1 LCARTVI
8 LVRGRRG
15 GRQRGTRGRG
25 VMPPVASTPE
35 GPNPQGDEP
44 VLGLE
49 LIAVGDAEC
58 DDEILSVHVRGTDQP
73 IGQRRGQ
80 GAGTR

>member
-1 LCARTVI
+1 MM
-8 LVRGRRG
+8 VRVHRG
-15 GRQRGTRGRG
+15 GRQRGTRGGG
-25 VMPPVASTPE
+25 VTPPVASTSE
-35 GPNPQGDEP
+35 GPKPQGGEQ

-49 LIAVGDAEC
+49 LIAVGDADW
-58 DDEILSVHVRGTDQP
+58 DDGIMSAHVRGIDQP